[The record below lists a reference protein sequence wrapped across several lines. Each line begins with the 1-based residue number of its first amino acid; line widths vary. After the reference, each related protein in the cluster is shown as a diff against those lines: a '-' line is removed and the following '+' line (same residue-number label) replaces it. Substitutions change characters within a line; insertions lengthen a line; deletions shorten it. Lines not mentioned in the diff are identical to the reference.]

1 MVEEELNCIS
11 GKKSSLNRSML
22 CSDNSLSLIEIIL
35 QPKKNF
41 NANFLIV
48 PVVLWLKMHLSFFCV
63 CLTTKPRP
71 SNFRSKYAKILTLFF
86 LHNSFYD
93 TNFSEVFV
101 FQQRRIFTNIQSNFD
116 KYFLKRN
123 SHITREKEMCLP
135 RWSVCGHFLFWSR
148 NSVLWK
154 FWDPIHLM
162 SKKYF
167 NCPFGAD

>member
-1 MVEEELNCIS
+1 
-11 GKKSSLNRSML
+11 
-22 CSDNSLSLIEIIL
+22 
-35 QPKKNF
+35 
-41 NANFLIV
+41 
-48 PVVLWLKMHLSFFCV
+48 MHLSFFCV

-71 SNFRSKYAKILTLFF
+71 SNFRSKYAKILTLF

-101 FQQRRIFTNIQSNFD
+101 FQQRRIFTNIKSNFD

-123 SHITREKEMCLP
+123 SHTTREKEMCLP